1 MRINLGVIVLRY
13 PGPQVQSNAEAHARS
28 AAVECERLSAITL
41 GVICQVIVQQLVK
54 ISS

>member
-1 MRINLGVIVLRY
+1 MRINPAMIILRY
-13 PGPQVQSNAEAHARS
+13 LLPQVQSNAKAHARS

-41 GVICQVIVQQLVK
+41 SVICQVIVQQLVK